1 MFWKFEF
8 LIFRHNESS
17 TYIYHPIN
25 VFHLLK
31 RSAHTLPKLKKIIPK
46 AIFPYNYSTLSD
58 DYIRTLHGIADLHEF
73 HNLNILQI
81 AKGVIKDE
89 ISGKIYIS
97 KSGLSSSDLL
107 QIAKEAKN
115 VNYLDGYV
123 DWLKAALKVA
133 KDENGTS
140 KYISAIK

>member
-1 MFWKFEF
+1 M
-8 LIFRHNESS
+8 
-17 TYIYHPIN
+17 
-25 VFHLLK
+25 
-31 RSAHTLPKLKKIIPK
+31 
-46 AIFPYNYSTLSD
+46 SD

-73 HNLNILQI
+73 HNSNILQI

>member
-1 MFWKFEF
+1 M
-8 LIFRHNESS
+8 
-17 TYIYHPIN
+17 
-25 VFHLLK
+25 LK
-31 RSAHTLPKLKKIIPK
+31 RLAHTLPKLKKIIPK
-46 AIFPYNYSTLSD
+46 IIFDYNYSTLSD
-58 DYIRTLHGIADLHEF
+58 DYVRTLHGIADLHEF

-81 AKGVIKDE
+81 AKGILKDE
-89 ISGKIYIS
+89 ISAQFYIS

-133 KDENGTS
+133 KDEKGTL